1 MAELY
6 IVAADGSGRQVPL
19 GSDPV
24 SFGRSDESDIVLDE
38 QRASRRHCEF
48 RPCAE
53 GWKVFD
59 LGSSNGTFLGG
70 QPVLSARLQPGDEI
84 EIGETVIQYVADVDM
99 PRPRRVRRRRVKKP
113 PFGMFAL
120 PAVLGIAAWFA
131 LGAWQAQSEGSR
143 ADQWVAFARDTVSR
157 LDLEGEP
164 DARASEIAGALAK
177 LPEGAEGDRARRI
190 LAAGREADGSNSPV
204 SDDSWRTALSN
215 LRGSWDATPAAARR
229 SRLSE
234 LLDRHG
240 GNPDAAAE
248 IARLL
253 IRLADDGAKSATRD
267 AANTEAESKRA
278 LEEGRLG
285 DALDLWNG
293 WLARRPTLTREEERA
308 FARRQDEISQLAH
321 DAYEQALAQAKG
333 LVQEGRRG
341 AAEELIAKSV
351 ENLRGTGW
359 DVWMRAGSGAL
370 GLESG
375 GVTVTVKRGAAG
387 SSSTRMRAL
396 ALRALASAEETA
408 RQRRFSEAAERL
420 EGAASEITDATLL
433 GEMRTRVDDLRAE
446 AEVLRTVLAAVQ
458 ENPRPF
464 TPIKLS
470 DGKWRVVGATAD
482 SLLLSKGK
490 EHTARS
496 IVEVPADVLGH
507 LFGRAELSG
516 RDSLWAALLLFDV
529 GLRDAYVQAMRVA
542 LLTEDDALIGD
553 ASEVHARLHGRPLP
567 DGGYVAHPEID
578 SEIITY
584 DEWKAIQNAKKI
596 VEMTASLTK
605 LVEKVEST
613 PQAKSIDKVRK
624 GFAAL
629 EKARNHA
636 LELIFDEVKY
646 FYPYRDRRREYDPV
660 SREVDNRVEAVREAW
675 DHKAKA
681 RPKRDSKMDGMLS
694 EAEDLE
700 IEIDY
705 LGGDVEALMD
715 RIDTVE
721 QYLDRQVTVKNYFE
735 TPADLALHE
744 YNDRMMAENKITD
757 TVATDDERRQAE
769 ITNEYRIM
777 FGHRPAVK
785 IQDQLTLAARGH
797 SEDMA
802 RLGFFDH
809 FSPVPGKRSPSD
821 RVQAAGYPMMG
832 ASENIHM
839 GSGDPRGAHNSWIH
853 SSGHHRNILMPAW
866 REMGTGRSGRH
877 WTQNFG
883 FRAND
888 TFRD

>member
-6 IVAADGSGRQVPL
+6 IVAADGFERQIPL
-19 GSDPV
+19 GTEPV
-24 SFGRSDESDIVLDE
+24 SFGRCDESDIVLDE

-48 RPCAE
+48 RPCE
-53 GWKVFD
+53 GGWKVLD

-84 EIGETVIQYVADVDM
+84 EIGETVIQYVADVEM
-99 PRPRRVRRRRVKKP
+99 PRPRRARKRRVKKP

-120 PAVLGIAAWFA
+120 PVVLGIAAWFA
-131 LGAWQAQSEGSR
+131 LGAWQAHSDNAR
-143 ADQWVAFARDTVSR
+143 ADEWVAFARDTVARWNVS
-157 LDLEGEP
+157 GET
-164 DARASEIAGALAK
+164 DGRASAINGALAK

-190 LAAGREADGSNSPV
+190 LEAGRAASGGGDPV
-204 SDDSWRTALSN
+204 ANDTWRAALSD
-215 LRGSWDATPAAARR
+215 LRGRWDATPAAARR
-229 SRLSE
+229 TRLSE

-240 GNPDAAAE
+240 GHPDAAAE

-253 IRLADDGAKSATRD
+253 IRLRDDGAKSDTRD
-267 AANTEAESKRA
+267 QANTETESKRA
-278 LEEGRLG
+278 LEEGRYG
-285 DALDLWNG
+285 DVLDLWNG

-308 FARRQDEISQLAH
+308 FARRQDEISQLAQ
-321 DAYEQALAQAKG
+321 DAYEQTLAQAKG

-341 AAEELIAKSV
+341 AAEELIQNSVAK
-351 ENLRGTGW
+351 LRGTGW
-359 DVWMRAGSGAL
+359 DIWLRAGSGAL
-370 GLESG
+370 GLET
-375 GVTVTVKRGAAG
+375 GVVAVSVKRSGAG
-387 SSSTRMRAL
+387 SSSTRTRAL
-396 ALRALASAEETA
+396 AMRALASAEQMA

-420 EGAASEITDATLL
+420 EAAASEITDATLL
-433 GEMRTRVDDLRAE
+433 GEMRTRVDDLRVE
-446 AEVLRTVLAAVQ
+446 ADVLRKVLAAVQ
-458 ENPRPF
+458 DNPRPF
-464 TPIKLS
+464 TPLKLP
-470 DGKWRVVGATAD
+470 DGKWKVVGATTD
-482 SLLLSKGK
+482 SLLISRGD
-490 EHTARS
+490 EYSARS
-496 IVEVPADVLGH
+496 IVEVPVDVLRH
-507 LFGRAELSG
+507 LFGRARLEG
-516 RDSLWAALLLFDV
+516 RDNLSAALLLFDV
-529 GLRDAYVQAMRVA
+529 GLRDEYVKAMRAA
-542 LLTEDDALIGD
+542 LSAEDDTLIGD

-584 DEWKAIQNAKKI
+584 DEWRAIQNAKKI
-596 VEMTASLTK
+596 IEMTATLTK
-605 LVEKVEST
+605 LVEKVESS

-646 FYPYRDRRREYDPV
+646 FYPYRDRMKEYMPV
-660 SREVDNRVEAVREAW
+660 SREVDNRVKVVREAW
-675 DHKAKA
+675 AHRAKA
-681 RPKRDSKMDGMLS
+681 HPKRDSKIDTLLS
-694 EAEDLE
+694 KAEDLE
-700 IEIDY
+700 IEIEY
-705 LGGDVEALMD
+705 LSGDAEPLRS
-715 RIDTVE
+715 RIETVE
-721 QYLDRQVTVKNYFE
+721 RYLDRELTVMNFFE
-735 TPADLALHE
+735 TAADLALQE

-757 TVATDDERRQAE
+757 TVATEDERRQVE

-777 FGHRPAVK
+777 FGHRPTVK

-883 FRAND
+883 FRATND
-888 TFRD
+888 GF